1 MIKVLNSG
9 FHTTIQDRGRWG
21 FASLGVPVSG
31 VMDAYSADL
40 ANRIL
45 NNSLDCAVLEITLGG
60 CKLQFLS
67 KTVICI
73 SGGNFS
79 PKINK
84 KPILLNS
91 KIIVQENDILSFGK
105 VNFGIRSYLAVKN
118 GFQSDRKL
126 GSRSAFKNITN
137 TFLLRSGDILPISK
151 LKITTETSNMMIKI
165 NKSHYESTDIECSKG
180 PEFYLLSDQQQKK
193 IVENQFSISKENNRM
208 GYKLYEIIENKL
220 PSILTSAVLPG
231 TVQLTPSGK
240 LIILMRDCQVTG
252 GYPRILQV
260 SESSLSKLSQKF
272 TGSKINFVLL

>member
-151 LKITTETSNMMIKI
+151 LKITTETSNMLIKI

-193 IVENQFSISKENNRM
+193 IVENQFSIYPNPNKGSFTIEFKELANSFSVEVYDVTGKTIYENN
-208 GYKLYEIIENKL
+208 YEQSSNLIQVVDLDN
-220 PSILTSAVLPG
+220 PTSGIYFINIKSDKGIV
-231 TVQLTPSGK
+231 TKK
-240 LIILMRDCQVTG
+240 LIIQ
-252 GYPRILQV
+252 
-260 SESSLSKLSQKF
+260 
-272 TGSKINFVLL
+272 